1 MKIERYSLGL
11 REGHGV
17 MVEKRQKVSL
27 PGAYFPKVH
36 SSPKSEGAESESD
49 FDIRMIVFNNGYGE
63 S

>member
-1 MKIERYSLGL
+1 
-11 REGHGV
+11 

-36 SSPKSEGAESESD
+36 SSKSEGAESESD
-49 FDIRMIVFNNGYGE
+49 FDICMIVFNNGYGE